1 MVSDMTHQ
9 KVSVDSLP
17 PVLFFLVRKSG
28 ASAQSGEYRSDLSW
42 GEFDSLKVRAIQD
55 LYFGPRA
62 SKRVIYAF
70 TAEPPHG
77 EQVTVISLPTQLAL
91 EQVFSH
97 ISEPVDLV
105 LNPRDNCPHAA
116 IPQSGLDFSVPGD
129 FEASVELK
137 REELPA
143 LIGGMI
149 AQSKGDRLAACQEA
163 LKRGSYFECYYL
175 ANRERLINPSEKSPW
190 FYELFAY
197 SFFGSA
203 NEALNLYESYPGQGG
218 SDPLSQLLAARYRL
232 LLKQLNEARTILHTL
247 SFNADWGALASCE
260 LARSYLIDKQFSRAL
275 DAANAALKHDPDL
288 REAYILR
295 GSATRGIS
303 YEAGEVESLKESY
316 GDFERVAKLG
326 GYGAA
331 EAIYHAGTILAR
343 LGALSD
349 AENAFRQ
356 SLFQRDRVTA
366 RDALIRILCAQGKG
380 ATANAELKALE
391 RLVPNYGAKL
401 RAEVGASLT
410 DQDSSPKGADPES
423 RSTSGSMGSTTQVR
437 ECSELWSED
446 LSGAISTAIELLKV
460 WDVPLSGSIAD
471 FALLD
476 DLINYFAPDGD
487 FPKSGRF
494 SELSK
499 VGSDVTARALAL
511 HLGDL
516 LARRGG
522 GELAFAESGSKDLVL
537 LRNGVTIPLEGFV
550 RDRVLLGA
558 SGDNFSSLESLALEL
573 ILPDSN
579 KPDNQVNSWWQEA
592 SDARQA
598 QFNAEVVWVSDK
610 LKDFGVKLDGSLGDL
625 ETLDRWID
633 GVFEPGGTLKNS
645 RAVAEEELQLDRLVT
660 AVGLL
665 LGDRTKRAL
674 AANWYDHEKP
684 EGISLW
690 NRALGRLFPVA
701 KAQRRIYLA
710 SAADFSAKFGG
721 LAWSVAVAAATE
733 GVRSG
738 KLAGHEAVKG
748 ALLELLPSMGEFPE
762 TELSG
767 VVDSL
772 LIGASLRS

>member
-1 MVSDMTHQ
+1 MAGDMNLD
-9 KVSVDSLP
+9 KFSADSLP
-17 PVLFFLVRKSG
+17 PVLFFLVRKSE
-28 ASAQSGEYRSDLSW
+28 SSFPFGEYRDDLSW
-42 GEFDSLKVRAIQD
+42 GEFDSLKVRAIQE
-55 LYFGPRA
+55 LYFDPSA
-62 SKRVIYAF
+62 SKRVIYGF

-77 EQVTVISLPTQLAL
+77 EHVSVISLPTQLAL
-91 EQVFSH
+91 EQVLSH
-97 ISEPVDLV
+97 MSEPADLV
-105 LNPRDNCPHAA
+105 LNPRDGCPYAA
-116 IPQSGLDFSVPGD
+116 IPQSNLEFSVPED
-129 FEASVELK
+129 FEASIELR

-143 LIGGMI
+143 LIGGII
-149 AQSKGDRLAACQEA
+149 ARNKGDKVVACQAA

-175 ANRERLINPSEKSPW
+175 ANLERLINPTEKLAW
-190 FYELFAY
+190 FYELFAF

-218 SDPLSQLLAARYRL
+218 SDPLSQLLDARYRL

-247 SFNADWGALASCE
+247 SFNAEWGGLASCE
-260 LARSYLIDKQFSRAL
+260 LARSYLVDKQFSRAL
-275 DAANAALKHDPDL
+275 DAANAALQRDPNL

-303 YEAGEVESLKESY
+303 YEAGDVDSLKEAY

-343 LGALSD
+343 LGALND

-366 RDALIRILCAQGKG
+366 RDALIRVLCARGDGLK
-380 ATANAELKALE
+380 ANFELKALE
-391 RLVPNYGAKL
+391 RLVPNYGTKL

-410 DQDSSPKGADPES
+410 DQDSSPRRADSES
-423 RSTSGSMGSTTQVR
+423 RSTSGSMGSTTRVR
-437 ECSELWSED
+437 ECSELWSAD
-446 LSGAISTAIELLKV
+446 LSGAVRTAIELLKI

-476 DLINYFAPDGD
+476 DLINCFAPDGD

-522 GELAFAESGSKDLVL
+522 GELAFGDSGSNDLVL

-550 RDRVLLGA
+550 RDRILLGA

-573 ILPDSN
+573 ILPDST

-592 SDARQA
+592 SDVRQA
-598 QFNAEVVWVSDK
+598 QFNAEVAWVSDK
-610 LKDFGVKLDGSLGDL
+610 LKKFGVRLDGSLGDL

-645 RAVAEEELQLDRLVT
+645 RAADEGLELDRLVT
-660 AVGLL
+660 AIGLVI
-665 LGDRTKRAL
+665 GDRAKKAV
-674 AANWYDHEKP
+674 AANWYDHDKP

-690 NRALGRLFPVA
+690 NGVLGRIFPVA
-701 KAQRRIYLA
+701 KAQRRVYLA

-721 LAWSVAVAAATE
+721 LAWSVAVASATE

>member
-1 MVSDMTHQ
+1 MVSDMNSG
-9 KVSVDSLP
+9 KLSVDSLP
-17 PVLFFLVRKSG
+17 PVLFFLVRKSDV
-28 ASAQSGEYRSDLSW
+28 SSSQGEYRADLSW

-55 LYFGPRA
+55 LYFDPSV
-62 SKRVIYAF
+62 SKKAIYAF

-77 EQVTVISLPTQLAL
+77 ERVAVVSLPTQLAL

-97 ISEPVDLV
+97 LSEPFGLV
-105 LNPRDNCPHAA
+105 LNTRDNCPHAA
-116 IPQSGLDFSVPGD
+116 IPQSGLDFSVPED

-149 AQSKGDRLAACQEA
+149 AQSKGDRLAACQVA

-175 ANRERLINPSEKSPW
+175 ANRERLVNPTDKSAW

-197 SFFGSA
+197 SFFGLA
-203 NEALNLYESYPGQGG
+203 NEALNLYENYPGQGG

-260 LARSYLIDKQFSRAL
+260 LARSYMIDKQFSRAL
-275 DAANAALKHDPDL
+275 DAANAALKHDADF

-295 GSATRGIS
+295 GAATRGIA
-303 YEAGEVESLKESY
+303 YEGGDVESLKDSY

-356 SLFQRDRVTA
+356 SLFQRDRITA
-366 RDALIRILCAQGKG
+366 RDALIRILCAQGAG
-380 ATANAELKALE
+380 ATANSELMALE

-410 DQDSSPKGADPES
+410 AKDNSHNGGASES
-423 RSTSGSMGSTTQVR
+423 RSASTSTGSTTQVR
-437 ECSELWSED
+437 ECSELWSDD
-446 LSGAISTAIELLKV
+446 LDSAVKAAIELLKV
-460 WDVPLSGSIAD
+460 WDVPLSASIAD
-471 FALLD
+471 FAFLD
-476 DLINYFAPDGD
+476 DLINRFAPDGD
-487 FPKSGRF
+487 FPQSGRF
-494 SELSK
+494 SALSK
-499 VGSDVTARALAL
+499 VGPDVTARALAL

-516 LARRGG
+516 LARGGG
-522 GELAFAESGSKDLVL
+522 GELAFGEAGSNDLVL

-579 KPDNQVNSWWQEA
+579 KLDNHVNSWWQEA

-598 QFNAEVVWVSDK
+598 QFAAEVAWVCDK
-610 LKDFGVKLDGSLGDL
+610 LKRFGVELDGTLGDL
-625 ETLDRWID
+625 EALDRWID
-633 GVFEPGGTLKNS
+633 SAFEPGGTLKNS
-645 RAVAEEELQLDRLVT
+645 RIAEEDLQLDRLVT
-660 AVGLL
+660 GIGLVI
-665 LGDRTKRAL
+665 GDRAKKAV

-690 NRALGRLFPVA
+690 NGVLGRMFPVA
-701 KAQRRIYLA
+701 KAQRRVYLA

-738 KLAGHEAVKG
+738 QLAGHEAVKS
-748 ALLELLPSMGEFPE
+748 ALIQLLPSMGEFPE